1 MNRRTFL
8 GASTGLGIAAVT
20 GGFLGRGLLHHDLTM
35 DWGYGKLHDSDD
47 RFIEGG
53 LSDSNSK
60 MQYSAAVLT
69 SELAAKRL
77 NAETV
82 GEGMSDLMATDFD
95 EQFLLV
101 VESRSTAENPSLLSP
116 IPGEIARSGIWS
128 IRAAMV
134 REPTERTDA
143 TETSSLVYSSVTV
156 VDRDS
161 LPAPNDVRID
171 VYDSIHANRR
181 IGTFRSD

>member
-1 MNRRTFL
+1 MNRRAFL

-20 GGFLGRGLLHHDLTM
+20 GGFLGRNLLRHDLTM

-47 RFIEGG
+47 GFVEGG
-53 LSDSNSK
+53 LSDANPK
-60 MQYSAAVLT
+60 TQYFAAVLT
-69 SELAAKRL
+69 SEPAAKRL

-95 EQFLLV
+95 EQFFLV
-101 VESRSTAENPSLLSP
+101 VESRTTAENPFLVAP
-116 IPGEIARSGIWS
+116 VPGENARNGIWS
-128 IRAAMV
+128 IHAELV
-134 REPTERTDA
+134 RNPVELTDA

-171 VYDSIHANRR
+171 VYESAHGNRR
-181 IGTFRSD
+181 LGTFRSD

>member
-20 GGFLGRGLLHHDLTM
+20 GGFLGRDLLHHDLTM